1 MVLHRYVMVSG
12 LVITLLLSACLGNE
26 PPQALGT
33 LERDRVVLKATAA
46 EIVVALPRTEGED
59 VQKGD
64 LLVQLDDT
72 RQRALVAR
80 AEAQVASAA
89 ATLAKLQHGTARAED
104 IANARA
110 QVSGAKAQLVEA
122 QKPLSEPKCLCPAN
136 WSSRSGSRPRATR
149 FGAGCIGTRQ

>member
-1 MVLHRYVMVSG
+1 MLPHRCIMMS
-12 LVITLLLSACLGNE
+12 LLMITLLLSACLDSE

-46 EIVVALPRTEGED
+46 EIVVALPRTEGDD
-59 VQKGD
+59 VQEGD

-89 ATLAKLQHGTARAED
+89 ASLAKLQHGARAED
-104 IANARA
+104 IASARA
-110 QVSGAKAQLVEA
+110 QVSGAKAQVVEA
-122 QKPLSEPKCLCPAN
+122 QK
-136 WSSRSGSRPRATR
+136 T
-149 FGAGCIGTRQ
+149 